1 MKLNITPYHFEEL
14 LKEGYTL
21 DLIFLLKLI
30 DEEYDVKKL
39 CESTPKLQALSQSLY
54 RKGLVTEKFT
64 ITVIGQTILDFLKA
78 RAKGAPLVKKTK
90 SLEEFER
97 WWAAYPG
104 TDIFT
109 YKGKTFSGSR
119 NMKKDK
125 DDCQSKFDKIL
136 NEGEYTADQL
146 VAALEYEVL
155 QRKENS
161 IKTGINK
168 LSFMQGTLVYLNQRT
183 FESFIELIKEGNV
196 VVETPV
202 IKGGVDI

>member
-30 DEEYDVKKL
+30 EEEYDVKTL

-64 ITVIGQTILDFLKA
+64 ITVIGQTILDFLKSK
-78 RAKGAPLVKKTK
+78 AKGAPLVKKTK
-90 SLEEFER
+90 SFDEFEK
-97 WWAAYPG
+97 WWAAFPG

-109 YKGKTFSGSR
+109 YKGKSFSGSR
-119 NMKKDK
+119 SMKKDK
-125 DDCQSKFDKIL
+125 DECQSKFDRIL
-136 NEGEYTADQL
+136 NDGEYTADQL
-146 VAALEYEVL
+146 VTALEYEVL

-161 IKTGINK
+161 IKTGVNK
-168 LSFMQGTLVYLNQRT
+168 LSFMQGSLVYLNQRS
-183 FESFIELIKEGNV
+183 FEPFVELIKEGNS